1 MGNKRQ
7 GKIEKPLSI
16 RMKLKAK
23 IMRKNK
29 VQCRVIMMNKLKLY
43 KRAKKV
49 RLVQEN

>member
-1 MGNKRQ
+1 MGNKRR

-23 IMRKNK
+23 ITRKNK
-29 VQCRVIMMNKLKLY
+29 VKTRVIMMNKLKLC
-43 KRAKKV
+43 KRVKKI

>member
-1 MGNKRQ
+1 MGNKRR
-7 GKIEKPLSI
+7 GKIEKRLSI

-23 IMRKNK
+23 IMRKNIVK
-29 VQCRVIMMNKLKLY
+29 SRVIMMSKLKLY